1 MHARILQVP
10 LKQVGYMG
18 RIFFSFMIAW
28 VAGFAL
34 DAVALPSVGEVA
46 KLGRIGSVEIEAV
59 VQSPSA
65 QETPLQIACL
75 FEYTEGDIF
84 NSPPALPKELNGMV
98 HVDEALNG
106 LITDLRKTNRF
117 EGKLLETLLIIP
129 PPGNNLGAKKLL
141 LIGLGNRKYFKAE
154 IMRLVGVVGMRE
166 ALRLGV
172 NSYSH
177 ASDIKDAGID
187 SPTEEV
193 AGNVIKG
200 ALEAFFTQKHLW
212 EKQASQ
218 PLTVTKISLLSGPAY
233 FEDSKKGMEKVIS
246 EARAH

>member
-1 MHARILQVP
+1 MS
-10 LKQVGYMG
+10 K
-18 RIFFSFMIAW
+18 FFLCSVIALM
-28 VAGFAL
+28 AGFAL
-34 DAVALPSVGEVA
+34 DAVTLPSVGEVA
-46 KLGRIGSVEIEAV
+46 KLGDVQGVEIETV

-65 QETPLQIACL
+65 QKTPLQIVCL

-84 NSPPALPKELNGMV
+84 NSPPALPKDLNGMV
-98 HVDEALNG
+98 HVDEALKG

-129 PPGNNLGAKKLL
+129 PSNSIAAKKLL
-141 LIGLGNRKYFKAE
+141 LIGLGNRKDFRAD
-154 IMRLVGVVGMRE
+154 IMRLVGIVGMRE

-187 SPTEEV
+187 SPTGEV

-200 ALEAFFTQKHLW
+200 ALEAYLTQNYLK
-212 EKQASQ
+212 EKQASA

-233 FEDSKKGMEKVIS
+233 FDDSQKGIEKVIDFYHKNLS
-246 EARAH
+246 SHPR

>member
-1 MHARILQVP
+1 MRKTFLFFVTAWM
-10 LKQVGYMG
+10 VG
-18 RIFFSFMIAW
+18 FS
-28 VAGFAL
+28 L
-34 DAVALPSVGEVA
+34 DASTLPSVGEVA
-46 KLGRIGSVEIEAV
+46 KLGNIGGVEIEVV
-59 VQSPSA
+59 VQGPSA
-65 QETPLQIACL
+65 QETPLQIVCL

-84 NSPPALPKELNGMV
+84 NSPPALPKALNGMV
-98 HVDEALNG
+98 HVDEALKG

-129 PPGNNLGAKKLL
+129 PSGSIAAKKLL
-141 LIGLGNRKYFKAE
+141 LIGLGNRKDFKAD

-200 ALEAFFTQKHLW
+200 AFEAFLTQSYLK
-212 EKQASQ
+212 ERRASE
-218 PLTVTKISLLSGPAY
+218 PLTVTKLTLLSGPAY
-233 FEDSKKGMEKVIS
+233 FEDSQKGIKKIIDFYRKNLSSQVDTQS
-246 EARAH
+246 SNH